1 MADLA
6 IVEGPYLQQVLDHSY
21 PVWHDGLSRAAYGRY
36 FAGQLA
42 TPWGRAHLRRVAL
55 VDRGEVLASAKLYT
69 LDASLDG
76 RALRIAGIGALFT
89 APAHRGRGHARALV
103 ERLLERS
110 ADEGAT
116 VALLFVATGDGG
128 QQTLRTSVPDCAG
141 LGFEPI
147 ATLDLSLRVL
157 EDARRGAPMTLV
169 RAGEDRDLP
178 DVVAMGRARAE
189 RYRFHLERDRD
200 FVHFAIVRK
209 RLLAGLGPAG
219 DREVQFF
226 VAEEGG
232 SAVAYVVVTV
242 RRGAWVLEECGD
254 RDPDGARVGAI
265 LQVLIARDPSAPRP
279 AMTAWLPTN
288 FRPPQLEILGE
299 RPSSDIMMMRG
310 LGRSVPKLSDPDAV
324 YWHGDTF

>member
-1 MADLA
+1 MEDLA

-21 PVWHDGLSRAAYGRY
+21 PVWHDGLSRASYGRY
-36 FAGQLA
+36 YAGQLA
-42 TPWGRAHLRRVAL
+42 TPWGRTHLRRFAL
-55 VDRGEVLASAKLYT
+55 VDRGDVLASAKLYT

-76 RALRIAGIGALFT
+76 RPLRIAGIGALFT

-103 ERLLERS
+103 ERLLQRS

-116 VALLFVATGDGG
+116 VALLFSIIGAGYY
-128 QQTLRTSVPDCAG
+128 AG

-147 ATLDLSLRVL
+147 ATPDLSLRVL

-169 RAGEDRDLP
+169 RVGEDRDLR
-178 DVVAMGRARAE
+178 DVVTMGRARAE

-200 FVHFAIVRK
+200 FVHFEIVRK

-232 SAVAYVVVTV
+232 SAVAYVVITV

-254 RDPDGARVGAI
+254 RDPAGARVGAI

-279 AMTAWLPTN
+279 AMTAWLPAD

-310 LGRSVPKLSDPDAV
+310 LGRSVPKLSDPADAV
-324 YWHGDTF
+324 YWHGDMF

>member
-6 IVEGPYLQQVLDHSY
+6 IVEGPYLQQVLDHSF
-21 PVWHDGLSRAAYGRY
+21 PVWHDGLSRAGYGRY
-36 FAGQLA
+36 YTGQLA
-42 TPWGRAHLRRVAL
+42 TPWGRTRLQRFAL
-55 VDRGEVLASAKLYT
+55 VERGEVLASAKLYT

-76 RALRIAGIGALFT
+76 RPLRIAGIGALFT
-89 APAHRGRGHARALV
+89 APAYRGHGHARALV

-110 ADEGAT
+110 AGEGAT
-116 VALLFVATGDGG
+116 AALLFSIIG
-128 QQTLRTSVPDCAG
+128 AG
-141 LGFEPI
+141 YYAALGFEPI
-147 ATLDLSLRVL
+147 ATPDLSLRVI
-157 EDARRGAPMTLV
+157 EDTRRGAPMTLV

-189 RYRFHLERDRD
+189 RNRFHLERDRD

-232 SAVAYVVVTV
+232 SAVAYVVITV
-242 RRGAWVLEECGD
+242 RGGAWVLEECGD
-254 RDPDGARVGAI
+254 RDPAGARVGAI
-265 LQVLIARDPSAPRP
+265 LQVLVARDPSAPRP
-279 AMTAWLPTN
+279 AIMAWLPAD
-288 FRPPQLEILGE
+288 FRPPQIEIVGE

-310 LGRSVPKLSDPDAV
+310 LTRSVPKLPDPADAL
-324 YWHGDTF
+324 YWHGDMF

>member
-1 MADLA
+1 MPIERTRSTSPGRGPKAIRLSTWTIDLSPALSPALSTGPVVAAGLDVTRTAMVNGRTHGRNRFICEVRQAGVPERLTKSPYNFWRPMADLA

-89 APAHRGRGHARALV
+89 APADRGRGHARALV

-178 DVVAMGRARAE
+178 DVVAMGRVRAE

-200 FVHFAIVRK
+200 FVHFEIVRK
-209 RLLAGLGPAG
+209 RLLAGLGPA
-219 DREVQFF
+219 
-226 VAEEGG
+226 
-232 SAVAYVVVTV
+232 
-242 RRGAWVLEECGD
+242 
-254 RDPDGARVGAI
+254 
-265 LQVLIARDPSAPRP
+265 
-279 AMTAWLPTN
+279 
-288 FRPPQLEILGE
+288 EI
-299 RPSSDIMMMRG
+299 
-310 LGRSVPKLSDPDAV
+310 GRA
-324 YWHGDTF
+324 

>member
-21 PVWHDGLSRAAYGRY
+21 PVWHDGLSRASYGRY
-36 FAGQLA
+36 YAGQLA
-42 TPWGRAHLRRVAL
+42 TPWGRAHLQRFAI
-55 VDRGEVLASAKLYT
+55 VDRGEVLTSAKLYT

-76 RALRIAGIGALFT
+76 RPLRIAGIGALFT
-89 APAHRGRGHARALV
+89 APAHRGRGRARALV

-110 ADEGAT
+110 AGEGAT
-116 VALLFVATGDGG
+116 VALLFSIIGADYY
-128 QQTLRTSVPDCAG
+128 AG

-147 ATLDLSLRVL
+147 ATPDLSLRVI
-157 EDARRGAPMTLV
+157 EDTRRGAPMTLV

-178 DVVAMGRARAE
+178 DVVAMGRVRAE
-189 RYRFHLERDRD
+189 RYRFHLERGRD
-200 FVHFAIVRK
+200 LVHFAIVRK

-232 SAVAYVVVTV
+232 SAVAYVVITV
-242 RRGAWVLEECGD
+242 RGGAWVLAECGD
-254 RDPDGARVGAI
+254 RDPTGARVGAI
-265 LQVLIARDPSAPRP
+265 LQVLIARDPSAARP
-279 AMTAWLPTN
+279 AITAWLPAG
-288 FRPPQLEILGE
+288 FRPPQIEIVGE

-310 LGRSVPKLSDPDAV
+310 LGRSVPELPNPADAL
-324 YWHGDTF
+324 YWHGDMF

>member
-6 IVEGPYLQQVLDHSY
+6 IVEGAYLQQVLDHSY

-36 FAGQLA
+36 YAGQLA
-42 TPWGRAHLRRVAL
+42 TPWGRTHLQRFAL
-55 VDRGEVLASAKLYT
+55 VERDHVVASAKVYT

-76 RALRIAGIGALFT
+76 RPVRIAGIGALFT

-110 ADEGAT
+110 ADQGAT
-116 VALLFVATGDGG
+116 VALLFSIIGADYY
-128 QQTLRTSVPDCAG
+128 AG

-147 ATLDLSLRVL
+147 ATPDLSLRVI
-157 EDARRGAPMTLV
+157 EDTRRGAPMTLV
-169 RAGEDRDLP
+169 RAGEEHDLP
-178 DVVAMGRARAE
+178 SVVAMGRVRAE
-189 RYRFHLERDRD
+189 RYGFHLERDRD

-232 SAVAYVVVTV
+232 SAVAYVVITA
-242 RRGAWVLEECGD
+242 RGGAWVLAECGD
-254 RDPDGARVGAI
+254 RDPAGARVGAI
-265 LQVLIARDPSAPRP
+265 LQVLIARDPSAARP
-279 AMTAWLPTN
+279 AITAWLPAD
-288 FRPPQLEILGE
+288 FRPPQITIVGE
-299 RPSSDIMMMRG
+299 QPSSDIMMMRG
-310 LGRSVPKLSDPDAV
+310 LGRPAPTLPNPADAL
-324 YWHGDTF
+324 YWRGDMF